1 MHVGVGNSQ
10 RFVNVREM
18 YNKLGE
24 KLCNALPAFHALTG
38 CDYNPSFYRKG
49 KNRPFTMLRNSDRYI
64 AAFESISDLNTGD
77 LSAVYTVIEEFVC
90 LLPPCKAELQKQLK
104 RTAYIAHLW
113 RHAYLPQPTE
123 FLPTDYG
130 WQESEDKLVFE
141 WFEGNQLPKSIDDIA
156 INSEENQGIID
167 DIAINSE
174 ENQDKETNTEQDQG
188 QSDEEDDPEINNS
201 DIEDSDI
208 ILDETDDSID
218 Q

>member
-1 MHVGVGNSQ
+1 MKNYKIHEGDEIFRTNAK
-10 RFVNVREM
+10 NVD
-18 YNKLGE
+18 G
-24 KLCNALPAFHALTG
+24 
-38 CDYNPSFYRKG
+38 
-49 KNRPFTMLRNSDRYI
+49 
-64 AAFESISDLNTGD
+64 
-77 LSAVYTVIEEFVC
+77 AV
-90 LLPPCKAELQKQLK
+90 LPPCKAELQKQLK

-141 WFEGNQLPKSIDDIA
+141 RFEGDQLPKSIDDV
-156 INSEENQGIID
+156 
-167 DIAINSE
+167 AINSE

-201 DIEDSDI
+201 DIEDSNI

-218 Q
+218 QCDMDEWL

>member
-1 MHVGVGNSQ
+1 MRATKSSGPTQKIVDG
-10 RFVNVREM
+10 
-18 YNKLGE
+18 
-24 KLCNALPAFHALTG
+24 
-38 CDYNPSFYRKG
+38 
-49 KNRPFTMLRNSDRYI
+49 
-64 AAFESISDLNTGD
+64 
-77 LSAVYTVIEEFVC
+77 AV
-90 LLPPCKAELQKQLK
+90 LPPCKAELQKQLK

-113 RHAYLPQPTE
+113 KHAYLPQPTE

-141 WFEGNQLPKSIDDIA
+141 WFEGDQLPKSIDDIA

-174 ENQDKETNTEQDQG
+174 ENQDKEKNTEQDQG

-208 ILDETDDSID
+208 ILDETDHSID
-218 Q
+218 QCDMDEWL

>member
-1 MHVGVGNSQ
+1 MEQYYVP
-10 RFVNVREM
+10 
-18 YNKLGE
+18 L
-24 KLCNALPAFHALTG
+24 
-38 CDYNPSFYRKG
+38 
-49 KNRPFTMLRNSDRYI
+49 
-64 AAFESISDLNTGD
+64 
-77 LSAVYTVIEEFVC
+77 
-90 LLPPCKAELQKQLK
+90 CKAELQKQLK
-104 RTAYIAHLW
+104 LTAYIAHLW

-130 WQESEDKLVFE
+130 WQESGDKLVLE
-141 WFEGNQLPKSIDDIA
+141 WFEGDQLPKSIDDIA
-156 INSEENQGIID
+156 INSVENQGIID

-218 Q
+218 QCDMDEWL